1 MSFNKYIQLYKH
13 QLLELTDLFFVTIDY
28 CPTSLMLGHSALEIG
43 PCLVL
48 INNAKHF

>member
-1 MSFNKYIQLYKH
+1 MNKAAIRMSFCGAIQLF
-13 QLLELTDLFFVTIDY
+13 LLGLYPEVEL
-28 CPTSLMLGHSALEIG
+28 LGHSALEIG